1 MIDPANEISHAPP
14 IGGRRVTNDIEEKLA
29 RIGITGTLYKLYLT
43 AVGLGAASITEVASR
58 AGLARTTAHDAL
70 AKLEEEG
77 LVRFVDN
84 GKRRFVVAQD
94 PGVLLERIEARRQML
109 EDVMPVLRS
118 MYHRETGKPNV
129 RFHPGPEGIRTTLW
143 DTLSGGGNV
152 LRATLSMKELMAE
165 PGLEEME
172 RYLMERARR
181 GIWLHVIR
189 SAERDIVPI
198 WPSSREQLRE
208 LRYAPPEHTLAMT
221 CFIYGNKVALISSA
235 RESYGMIIDSAE
247 FAAFQASMFDAMWS
261 LSIPASDQP

>member
-1 MIDPANEISHAPP
+1 MIDLAREIGHASR
-14 IGGRRVTNDIEEKLA
+14 IGGRRVTDDIEEKLA
-29 RIGITGTLYKLYLT
+29 RLGITGTLYKLYLT
-43 AVGLGAASITEVASR
+43 AVGLGGASITEVAAR

-70 AKLEEEG
+70 AKLEDEG
-77 LVRFVDN
+77 LVRFVDH

-94 PGVLLERIEARRQML
+94 PGVLLERIEARRQAI

-118 MYHRETGKPNV
+118 MYHHETGKPNV

-143 DTLSGGGNV
+143 DTLSGGAQV

-172 RYLMERARR
+172 RYLTERARR

-198 WPSSREQLRE
+198 WPSSAEQKRE
-208 LRYAPPEHTLAMT
+208 LRYAPSEHTLAMT
-221 CFIYGNKVALISSA
+221 CFIYGTKVALISSA

-261 LSIPASDQP
+261 QSQPAPPQP

>member
-1 MIDPANEISHAPP
+1 MLDRIARQRAT
-14 IGGRRVTNDIEEKLA
+14 VDIEEKLA

-43 AVGLGAASITEVASR
+43 AVGLGGASVTEVAAR

-70 AKLEEEG
+70 AKLEDEG
-77 LVRFVDN
+77 LVRFVDH

-118 MYHRETGKPNV
+118 MYHHESGQPNV
-129 RFHPGPEGIRTTLW
+129 RFHPGADGIRTALW
-143 DTLSGGGNV
+143 DTLSGGDKV

-172 RYLMERARR
+172 RYLSERARR
-181 GIWLHVIR
+181 GTWLRVIR

-198 WPSSREQLRE
+198 WPSSQEQLRE
-208 LRYAPPEHTLAMT
+208 LRYAPNEHTLAMT
-221 CFIYGNKVALISSA
+221 CFIYGNKVCLISSA
-235 RESYGMIIDSAE
+235 RESYGLIIDSVE

-261 LSIPASDQP
+261 LSTPTPDRS

>member
-1 MIDPANEISHAPP
+1 M
-14 IGGRRVTNDIEEKLA
+14 VVQIEEKLA
-29 RIGITGTLYKLYLT
+29 RMGISGTLYKLYLT
-43 AVGLGAASITEVASR
+43 AVGLGAASVTDVAAK

-70 AKLEEEG
+70 AKLEDEG
-77 LVRFVDN
+77 LVKFVDN

-109 EDVMPVLRS
+109 EEVMPVLRS
-118 MYHRETGKPNV
+118 MYHHESGQPNV
-129 RFHPGPEGIRTTLW
+129 RFHPGPEGIRTALW
-143 DTLSGGGNV
+143 DTLSGGDAI

-172 RYLMERARR
+172 RYLNERARR

-198 WPSSREQLRE
+198 WPSSNEKLRE
-208 LRYAPPEHTLAMT
+208 LRYAPPEYSLAMT
-221 CFIYGNKVALISSA
+221 CFIYGNKVCLISSA

-247 FAAFQASMFDAMWS
+247 FSAFQAAMFDAMWS
-261 LSIPASDQP
+261 LSAPVPKETRPD

>member
-1 MIDPANEISHAPP
+1 MMRHARP

-43 AVGLGAASITEVASR
+43 AVGLGGASITEVAAR

-94 PGVLLERIEARRQML
+94 PGVLMERIEARRQMI

-118 MYHRETGKPNV
+118 MYHHESGKPNV
-129 RFHPGPEGIRTTLW
+129 RFHPGPDGIRTTLW
-143 DTLSGGGNV
+143 DTLTGGDTV

-172 RYLMERARR
+172 RYLTERARR

-189 SAERDIVPI
+189 SEERDIAPI
-198 WPSSREQLRE
+198 WPSSQEQRRE
-208 LRYAPPEHTLAMT
+208 LRYAPPAYTLAMT

-247 FAAFQASMFDAMWS
+247 FAAFQAAMFDAMWS
-261 LSIPASDQP
+261 QSTPAPVRG